1 MLKFTISFKVALNE
15 LYDLSDA
22 KPILTEVTLRAAIWE
37 GLIWPKFIQI
47 KPISIMPNGCH
58 KSKVG

>member
-1 MLKFTISFKVALNE
+1 MESINFEYIYFEMLKFTISFKVALNE
-15 LYDLSDA
+15 LYDISDA

-47 KPISIMPNGCH
+47 
-58 KSKVG
+58 